1 MAVSAA
7 LLGALREAF
16 YDEPLLND
24 VLKHLTSAA
33 SPPATAGE
41 GREAQV
47 AALAAAWTNWLGF
60 YVARL
65 RADSRAAGDRLQEQR
80 RANPK

>member
-1 MAVSAA
+1 VAVSAA
-7 LLGALREAF
+7 LLRALQEAF

-33 SPPATAGE
+33 SQPSTAGE

-65 RADSRAAGDRLQEQR
+65 RADGREARDRLQEQR

>member
-7 LLGALREAF
+7 LLGTLREAF
-16 YDEPLLND
+16 YDEPLLDD
-24 VLKHLTSAA
+24 VLKHLTNTV

-47 AALAAAWTNWLGF
+47 VALAVAWTNWLGF

-65 RADSRAAGDRLQEQR
+65 RADGRDARDRLQEQR

>member
-1 MAVSAA
+1 VAVSAA

-24 VLKHLTSAA
+24 VLKHLTSTA

-47 AALAAAWTNWLGF
+47 AALASAWTNWLGF

-65 RADSRAAGDRLQEQR
+65 RADGRDARDRLQEQR